1 MCSSGTCS
9 DCEDRRNK
17 EAAYR
22 FISGYAGFWSGMATG
37 AAAGSV
43 VPVVGTIPGAV
54 AGAIIGTIFGA
65 SGQEDRQ
72 DPLGG
77 VR

>member
-9 DCEDRRNK
+9 DCEQERKNK

-43 VPVVGTIPGAV
+43 VPVIGTVPGAV
-54 AGAIIGTIFGA
+54 AGAIIGTICGA
-65 SGQEDRQ
+65 GRKKK
-72 DPLGG
+72 
-77 VR
+77 